1 MMGTLGELE
10 NLCNFSIAT
19 HMEQRMDELDEH
31 LHQIALDAQK
41 YFGKLKGRQ
50 RLMQLWGE
58 VYGSSRFPQRSRIN
72 RKIFIENP
80 DEIYDDAVYHL
91 MEYLLRNI
99 SKYDPTRGSVMAW
112 VSYLLEKRFVLEA
125 IERVQR
131 DQRRTE
137 PKKNL
142 KDADGKEN
150 PRSDVEAIASATP
163 DLSQIKL
170 LLIQKC
176 FEEDEDNLFRTT
188 CMQAYPFINFRDVA
202 LKHHVNGLNF
212 TEIAK
217 LFAVPYTSLKSFYDR
232 QLKKFAPTIRHY
244 VENTILI

>member
-1 MMGTLGELE
+1 MGILGELE

-19 HMEQRMDELDEH
+19 SMEQRMDELDEH
-31 LHQIALDAQK
+31 LHQLALDAQK
-41 YFGKLKGRQ
+41 YFGKIKGRQ

-72 RKIFIENP
+72 RKIFLENP

-99 SKYDPTRGSVMAW
+99 SKYDPKRGSVMAW
-112 VSYLLEKRFVLEA
+112 VSYLLEKRFVPEA

-131 DQRRTE
+131 DRNRIQPSQNANST
-137 PKKNL
+137 
-142 KDADGKEN
+142 DGRDN
-150 PRSDVEAIASATP
+150 PPTAVEVLAAAPP
-163 DLSQIKL
+163 DPSQIKL